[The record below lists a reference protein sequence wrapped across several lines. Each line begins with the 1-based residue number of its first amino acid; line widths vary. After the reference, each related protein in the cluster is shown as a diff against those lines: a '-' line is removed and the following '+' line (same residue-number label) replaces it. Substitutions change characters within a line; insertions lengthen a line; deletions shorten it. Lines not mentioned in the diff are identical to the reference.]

1 MTTPVLSTSHPDILS
16 FYEKNNL
23 DFESMNLL
31 FLDILKQIIGNLDN
45 SLNSTLANKILEQL
59 SLVGKKIEGI
69 SFVFD
74 SKMNEYRKDYIHE
87 LRMILTSNNVEQIAP
102 LIRETN
108 NSLLDKTSLILKEVI
123 PQTNELMNKDI
134 QHHFQ
139 ELKQSLTLET
149 TKLFSSSL
157 DKKSVEEFLHNI
169 QHSVNQSNNALITLI
184 SSTESRTDRKM
195 DEIKDIIR
203 ENNFSQL
210 QKSVNDVLSKF
221 DYGVGKGTMS
231 EQLLYNIL
239 IQHYP
244 SAEIEYVAGKK
255 ETGDILF
262 SQKNK
267 PKILIENKDHQSN
280 NVPKHEVEKFIRDCD
295 IQNCCGMILSQH
307 RGISNKENFEIQIN
321 NGNVLLY
328 LHNVNFDI
336 EKISTGIEIIEHFKQ
351 KIDELG
357 IGNSENNFIDKELLE
372 EINQEYV
379 YFMNQKAS
387 IIKLSK
393 EMNEKM
399 LEKIN
404 ELKLP
409 NLNHFLSKRFAF
421 SSNQKDNVCRYCNE
435 PVKKSIM
442 QHWRYCSAK
451 KDYEKQHGIVHD
463 SLSDDEHKTPTES
476 ISLSISTQSRETTA
490 TTPKKTSKKK
500 ATEVV
505 SSA

>member
-1 MTTPVLSTSHPDILS
+1 MTTVLSTSHPDILS

-23 DFESMNLL
+23 DFESMNLV
-31 FLDILKQIIGNLDN
+31 FLDVLKQIIGNLDH
-45 SLNSTLANKILEQL
+45 SLNSTLANKILDQL
-59 SLVGKKIEGI
+59 SLVSKKIEGI

-74 SKMNEYRKDYIHE
+74 SKMNEYRKDHLNE
-87 LRMILTSNNVEQIAP
+87 LKLILTSNNVEQIAP
-102 LIRETN
+102 LIRDTN
-108 NSLLDKTSLILKEVI
+108 NNLLDKTSLILKEII
-123 PQTNELMNKDI
+123 PQTNEYINKDI
-134 QHHFQ
+134 QVHFQ
-139 ELKQSLTLET
+139 ELKQSLTRET
-149 TKLFSSSL
+149 TKLFSTSL
-157 DKKSVEEFLHNI
+157 DKKSVEEFLNNI
-169 QHSVNQSNNALITLI
+169 QLSVNQSNNALITLI
-184 SSTESRTDRKM
+184 TSTESRTDRKI

-203 ENNFSQL
+203 ENNFPQL

-221 DYGVGKGTMS
+221 DYGIGKGTMS

-295 IQNCCGMILSQH
+295 IQNCCGLILSQH

-336 EKISTGIEIIEHFKQ
+336 EKISTGIEIIEHFKM
-351 KIDELG
+351 KIDELL
-357 IGNSENNFIDKELLE
+357 ISDSENIVIDKDLLE

-379 YFMNQKAS
+379 YFMNQKTS
-387 IIKLSK
+387 ILKLSK

-399 LEKIN
+399 IEKIN

-421 SSNQKDNVCRYCNE
+421 SSKQKENVCKYCEE
-435 PVKKSIM
+435 PVKKSVL
-442 QHWRYCSAK
+442 QHYRYCLAK
-451 KDYEKQHGIVHD
+451 KEYEKTHGIVE
-463 SLSDDEHKTPTES
+463 SDKEDKELIVDLVGTDNIIITSQEKT
-476 ISLSISTQSRETTA
+476 
-490 TTPKKTSKKK
+490 KKNSKKQS
-500 ATEVV
+500 V
-505 SSA
+505 